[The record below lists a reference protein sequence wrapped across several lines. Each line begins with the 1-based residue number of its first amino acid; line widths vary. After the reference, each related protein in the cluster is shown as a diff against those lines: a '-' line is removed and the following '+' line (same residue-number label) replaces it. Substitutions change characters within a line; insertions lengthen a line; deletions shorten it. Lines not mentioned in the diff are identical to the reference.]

1 MIVVDDTLL
10 RYLLTDDP
18 PPELRPFL
26 DDHVIATTNLF
37 YARLCRGV
45 ARRRRLRG
53 WSDVLH
59 AQLAKALHRLRREIV
74 ITPMRDLAW
83 AMGQLSTEHR
93 VSLLGAE
100 AVVAAA
106 HLDAPLC
113 VASTDDGPGIR
124 AAAEA
129 VGVPYVVIAA
139 A

>member
-1 MIVVDDTLL
+1 MIVVDDHLL
-10 RYLLTDDP
+10 RYLLTEAP
-18 PPELRPFL
+18 PSELAPFL
-26 DDHVIATTNLF
+26 DDHGIATTNLY
-37 YARLCRGV
+37 YARLCRLV
-45 ARRRRLRG
+45 AKSQRKGRQA
-53 WSDVLH
+53 DE
-59 AQLAKALHRLRREIV
+59 AQSKLAIALAHLTDAIP
-74 ITPMRDLAW
+74 IIPMRELAW
-83 AMGQLSTEHR
+83 AMGELSTEHR

-106 HLDAPLC
+106 HLDATLC